1 MFNDKMLKNINSK
14 IESLSTSMKNQ
25 LSFNKIIE
33 TRISQIAA
41 AILSTTRG
49 KSRGNPRILLSLFMQ
64 LQTNEGGE
72 VLPDGLKM
80 LSPYRR

>member
-1 MFNDKMLKNINSK
+1 MINDKMLENINSK
-14 IESLSTSMKNQ
+14 IESLSTSMENQ

-49 KSRGNPRILLSLFMQ
+49 KS
-64 LQTNEGGE
+64 
-72 VLPDGLKM
+72 
-80 LSPYRR
+80 